1 MRDGLLGVG
10 SIGPSVIVEGVG
22 AKVGGLIAI
31 SVPSSGVPQA
41 ARANAHMIMPNRTI
55 DCRGL

>member
-41 ARANAHMIMPNRTI
+41 ARANAHMIMPNRNN
-55 DCRGL
+55 